1 MVLTTFLGLTACGRK
16 TAVDGEVS
24 GWGEDNAALAREFVY
39 HEEKIFIM
47 LLVLTVSAG
56 VMVGCSQRPVQD
68 ADATGTSI
76 QQSEVIKK
84 ESKEAED
91 AKLETAEA
99 EVSEVKGIVD
109 ETKDFMFIVTDD
121 NKVSYAFSFEEKPEG
136 LDEVAVGDK
145 VIVKYTGTVSQVD
158 PFKGEVLSVEKQP

>member
-1 MVLTTFLGLTACGRK
+1 MRK
-16 TAVDGEVS
+16 
-24 GWGEDNAALAREFVY
+24 
-39 HEEKIFIM
+39 KIFIM

-91 AKLETAEA
+91 AKLETAEE